1 MTVGLRTVVLLSG
14 RGSNMRAIAEQA
26 SNRSL
31 PIDLVAV
38 VSDKTEAGGLSIARE
53 LGIATETLPPKEF
66 ADREAYDAALADLV
80 ASLNPGLVVLAGYMR
95 ILSRTFVR
103 RFLGKLL
110 NIHPSLLPKYPGLHT
125 HRRALAAADLEH
137 GATVHFVTEEL
148 DSGPAILQGRVP
160 ILSGDTEATLSA
172 RVQQVE
178 HIIYPRAIQWF
189 AAGRVRLLEGQTYLD
204 GRPAVPTPVF
214 ELS

>member
-1 MTVGLRTVVLLSG
+1 
-14 RGSNMRAIAEQA
+14 
-26 SNRSL
+26 
-31 PIDLVAV
+31 
-38 VSDKTEAGGLSIARE
+38 
-53 LGIATETLPPKEF
+53 
-66 ADREAYDAALADLV
+66 
-80 ASLNPGLVVLAGYMR
+80 MR
-95 ILSRTFVR
+95 ILSCAFVR

-125 HRRALAAADLEH
+125 HRKALAAADSEH

-160 ILSGDTEATLSA
+160 ILGGDTEATLSA

-189 AAGRVRLLEGQTYLD
+189 AAGRVRLLDGQTHLD
-204 GRPAVPTPVF
+204 GRPAIPTPTI